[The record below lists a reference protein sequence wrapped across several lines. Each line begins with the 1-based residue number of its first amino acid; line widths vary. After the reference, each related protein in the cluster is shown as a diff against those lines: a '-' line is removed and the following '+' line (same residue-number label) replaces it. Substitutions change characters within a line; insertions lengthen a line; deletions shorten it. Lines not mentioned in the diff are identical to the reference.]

1 MLLRYVAKRLLQT
14 AGVILIVTILA
25 FLLVRLAPG
34 NPARLMLPET
44 ATEEQVKMMEEYLG
58 LDKPLII
65 QYGKYLSDMLHGDFG
80 TSFSYN
86 LPVKDLIAE
95 RIGYTMKLTLY
106 VTIFAVILCVPLG
119 IIAGSNRGKPSDF
132 FAMLFALI
140 GQSMSP
146 VWLAVLLVYVFSVKL
161 GWLPAV
167 GSEGFVAFILPT
179 ITLGYPMAAEITR
192 VGRSGMIDSL
202 GEDYITATYA
212 RGVKRRVVN
221 WKYAFRNAVCPII
234 TLVALNAS
242 GYLAGSI
249 VVEAIFALPGIGQ
262 LMNRALSVR
271 DYPIVQT
278 LLVLMAAIFA
288 IMNLIVDIINSL
300 VDPRISLED

>member
-1 MLLRYVAKRLLQT
+1 MLLRYIAKRLLQT

-119 IIAGSNRGKPSDF
+119 IIAR
-132 FAMLFALI
+132 
-140 GQSMSP
+140 
-146 VWLAVLLVYVFSVKL
+146 
-161 GWLPAV
+161 
-167 GSEGFVAFILPT
+167 SE
-179 ITLGYPMAAEITR
+179 ERR
-192 VGRSGMIDSL
+192 VGKECL
-202 GEDYITATYA
+202 
-212 RGVKRRVVN
+212 
-221 WKYAFRNAVCPII
+221 
-234 TLVALNAS
+234 
-242 GYLAGSI
+242 
-249 VVEAIFALPGIGQ
+249 
-262 LMNRALSVR
+262 
-271 DYPIVQT
+271 
-278 LLVLMAAIFA
+278 
-288 IMNLIVDIINSL
+288 
-300 VDPRISLED
+300 